1 MKRMSVSR
9 KFLVRWMAQQHSQ
22 HVLLESTRAAIE
34 KMAEE
39 FAREALADPDFRTQM
54 RTEVRAAMHELVE
67 LLKANPCYFASPA
80 AADHDQQL
88 QRFPRNVPATTL
100 RSPRRGGRRNSHC
113 RLVRKAVPV
122 RFPA

>member
-1 MKRMSVSR
+1 MKRMPVSR

-39 FAREALADPDFRTQM
+39 FAREALSDPDFRTQM

-67 LLKANPCYFASPA
+67 LLKANPP
-80 AADHDQQL
+80 
-88 QRFPRNVPATTL
+88 
-100 RSPRRGGRRNSHC
+100 
-113 RLVRKAVPV
+113 
-122 RFPA
+122 